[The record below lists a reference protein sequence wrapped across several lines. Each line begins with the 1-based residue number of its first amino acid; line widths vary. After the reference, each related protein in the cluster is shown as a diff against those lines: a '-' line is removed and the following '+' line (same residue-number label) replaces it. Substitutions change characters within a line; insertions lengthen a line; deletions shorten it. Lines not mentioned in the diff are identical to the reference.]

1 MAWVMWRCINSAFVF
16 FASLKSKT
24 SFAVAFSALLLTA
37 CSSVDLDAAKKLGAT
52 GVTTATALRDDSKD
66 IQHEIAVFEDRDTL
80 FQVVTELRACEDRA
94 QAAKTVCTLK
104 ATDIEID
111 TKNESIASL
120 SKSLTERTKAF
131 EKLLETYTSFEAL
144 ASYEAS
150 EEAEKAVGALIK
162 QVNSFITAVNALPVP
177 MLAAVPLVTG
187 TAGEIAKVG
196 VTLFAEEKQKKEVM
210 AASKLVREAVTGLRD
225 ATAREKEVATS
236 LRVVINA
243 HRNVIKIALMKEGVV
258 GYSEDL
264 KVLIED
270 LKLTPTKDM
279 DAALAKS
286 GPLKG
291 AMIRVLEQ
299 RAEREDAKISSRY
312 QDLLTTLSK
321 LIQEHEKLE
330 QGKPLD
336 LAALKQWAE
345 KIEAYYKQ
353 VKQAQ

>member
-1 MAWVMWRCINSAFVF
+1 MAWAMWRSVNSAFNFVD
-16 FASLKSKT
+16 SLKTKKYI
-24 SFAVAFSALLLTA
+24 AAAFSALLLTA

-66 IQHEIAVFEDRDTL
+66 IQHEIAAFEDRDTL

-94 QAAKTVCTLK
+94 QANKTVCTLK
-104 ATDIEID
+104 ASDIKVEVEN
-111 TKNESIASL
+111 KNIAKL
-120 SKSLTERTKAF
+120 SKSLAERTKAF

-144 ASYEAS
+144 ATYEAS
-150 EEAEKAVGALIK
+150 AEAEKAVGGLIK
-162 QVNSFITAVNALPVP
+162 QVNSFITAVNVLPATA
-177 MLAAVPLVTG
+177 AAVPLVTA

-196 VTLFAEEKQKKEVM
+196 VSLFAEEKQKKEVM

-243 HRNVIKIALMKEGVV
+243 HRNVVKIALMKEGVV

-264 KVLIED
+264 KGLIED

-279 DAALAKS
+279 DAALSKS
-286 GPLKG
+286 SPLKG

-299 RAEREDAKISSRY
+299 RAEREDAEISSRY